1 MGMRNGP
8 NELLQSLSEL
18 RPGDAKRRYRRSIF
32 EDFPTRGDRSA
43 IALAPIVANGEKN

>member
-32 EDFPTRGDRSA
+32 EDFPTRGRLV
-43 IALAPIVANGEKN
+43 IVPVPIVVNGEKS

>member
-32 EDFPTRGDRSA
+32 EDFPTRGTVRT
-43 IALAPIVANGEKN
+43 LRLRLLW